1 VSRLAIEARDVGF
14 SYGAAPVLNDVSFT
28 VETGEIV
35 GIIGPNGSGK
45 TTLLKILSRTL
56 QPQSGSVHILGEDL
70 REIHPCAMA
79 RQVAVVP
86 QSSSIA
92 FPFRVSEIVLMGRNP
107 YQGRLPFETRSDR
120 RITADAM
127 RATDTIDLADR
138 RITELSGGEM
148 QRVIIARALAQ
159 QPRILLL
166 DEPTAHLD
174 LHHQIAVYEI
184 LSQLNAEQ
192 NMTIV
197 AVSHDLNLAA
207 IHCRRL
213 VLLSNGQ
220 IVAGGTPGEVV
231 TEKNLDRVYGV
242 DVPVTRSDITGS
254 PMVLPVSREKS
265 GTGKSL
271 TLTLCREERE
281 HGNKGEHEGS
291 WEQARKRER
300 EKE

>member
-1 VSRLAIEARDVGF
+1 VDELAIEARDIGF
-14 SYGAAPVLNDVSFT
+14 SYGTVPVLNDVSFT

-56 QPQSGSVHILGEDL
+56 QPQCGSVHILGEDL
-70 REIHPCAMA
+70 REIHPRALA

-107 YQGRLPFETRSDR
+107 YQGRLPFETRTDR

-127 RATDTIDLADR
+127 RATDTFDLADR

-166 DEPTAHLD
+166 DEPTVHLD

-184 LSQLNAEQ
+184 LSQLNAEH

-213 VLLSNGQ
+213 ALLSHGE

-231 TEKNLDRVYGV
+231 TEENLDRVYGV
-242 DVPVTRSDITGS
+242 DVPVTRSDVTGL
-254 PMVLPVSREKS
+254 PVVLPVSREKS
-265 GTGKSL
+265 GMGKTLSL
-271 TLTLCREERE
+271 TLSRGEREHARERE
-281 HGNKGEHEGS
+281 HGK
-291 WEQARKRER
+291 KRER

>member
-1 VSRLAIEARDVGF
+1 MSELAIEARGIGF
-14 SYGAAPVLNDVSFT
+14 GYRTVPVLNDVSFT
-28 VETGEIV
+28 VETGEVV

-56 QPQSGSVHILGEDL
+56 QPQCGSVRIFGENLFDM
-70 REIHPCAMA
+70 HPRALA

-107 YQGRLPFETRSDR
+107 YQSRLPFETQTDR
-120 RITADAM
+120 QAVLEAL
-127 RATDTIDLADR
+127 RATDTLDLADR

-159 QPRILLL
+159 QPRIMLL

-174 LHHQIAVYEI
+174 LHHQIAVYGI
-184 LSQLNAEQ
+184 LAQLNAEQ

-197 AVSHDLNLAA
+197 VVSHDLNLAA

-213 VLLSNGQ
+213 ALLSHGQ
-220 IVAGGTPGEVV
+220 IVADGSPAEVV
-231 TEKNLDRVYGV
+231 TEENLENVYGV
-242 DVPVTRSDITGS
+242 DVPVTRSEVTGL
-254 PMVLPVSREKS
+254 PLVLPVSR
-265 GTGKSL
+265 GKSSVGKTL
-271 TLTLCREERE
+271 TLTLSQRERE
-281 HGNKGEHEGS
+281 HGKRR
-291 WEQARKRER
+291 EQEEA
-300 EKE
+300 